1 MSILRRSELPVKTD
15 IALPLLVPVA
25 AKRALD
31 ISVEGGVVMEAA
43 GTAEAGFVPGAAVV
57 CGPVHRLAVSC
68 GELQVA
74 AAAELVQGGEAQVVR
89 VSALAVTLRQLRNN
103 DIAIPGFVIDDSK
116 NLIYSASSPNIK

>member
-1 MSILRRSELPVKTD
+1 M
-15 IALPLLVPVA
+15 
-25 AKRALD
+25 
-31 ISVEGGVVMEAA
+31 
-43 GTAEAGFVPGAAVV
+43 
-57 CGPVHRLAVSC
+57 
-68 GELQVA
+68 QVA

>member
-25 AKRALD
+25 AKRALEVA
-31 ISVEGGVVMEAA
+31 VEGGAVIEAA
-43 GTAEAGFVPGAAVV
+43 GAAKAGFVPGATVV
-57 CGPVHRLAVSC
+57 TRPVHRLAVSC
-68 GELQVA
+68 GEVQVA
-74 AAAELVQGGEAQVVR
+74 EAAELVQGGEAQVVR

>member
-25 AKRALD
+25 TKRALD
-31 ISVEGGVVMEAA
+31 VSVEGD
-43 GTAEAGFVPGAAVV
+43 AVI
-57 CGPVHRLAVSC
+57 
-68 GELQVA
+68 E